1 MDQRVRKSIKRLV
14 SQKLLKPRIQIKR
27 MHEEK
32 EGQIMHPVG
41 GQRFPLLTNFVRSEG
56 DDLRRGLTTVS

>member
-1 MDQRVRKSIKRLV
+1 
-14 SQKLLKPRIQIKR
+14 

-41 GQRFPLLTNFVRSEG
+41 GQRFPLLTNFIRSEG
-56 DDLRRGLTTVS
+56 DDLRRGLTTGS